1 MNANDDFIICTFLF
15 RHQVSLSIS
24 DVNDNPPVFDEAVY
38 NVSLLETTALGTMIE
53 RVLATDLDIGSNS
66 ALEYG
71 FIDGNTDGG

>member
-1 MNANDDFIICTFLF
+1 MT
-15 RHQVSLSIS
+15 
-24 DVNDNPPVFDEAVY
+24 VFDEAVY